1 MLNVSAVAGF
11 KAQIPC
17 DIDPASKSE
26 VVSMVFWY
34 KDERDGDPIYSLDAR
49 GKSIAQ
55 ARLWSDPYVFGERA
69 TMRTSMEPAKL
80 EIDPLEADDAGVYRC
95 RVDYKNSPTRNQK
108 VNLTVIGECVLPLF
122 LSLSLSLYLSL
133 SSLCFSFDNQS
144 RLIAFVSRLNT
155 ICDVVDAFNFMPF
168 YFRAHSRV
176 FDRVQFR
183 HLVLKNS
190 GEFE

>member
-122 LSLSLSLYLSL
+122 LSLSLYLSL

-144 RLIAFVSRLNT
+144 RLIAFVPRLNT

-168 YFRAHSRV
+168 YFRARSRV

>member
-69 TMRTSMEPAKL
+69 TMRTSVEPAKL

-108 VNLTVIGECVLPLF
+108 VNLTVIGECVLPL
-122 LSLSLSLYLSL
+122 SLYLSHVL
-133 SSLCFSFDNQS
+133 SLFLFWSSIAINCFRTESQ
-144 RLIAFVSRLNT
+144 
-155 ICDVVDAFNFMPF
+155 
-168 YFRAHSRV
+168 Y
-176 FDRVQFR
+176 
-183 HLVLKNS
+183 HLRRCRR
-190 GEFE
+190 F

>member
-69 TMRTSMEPAKL
+69 TMRTSVEPAKL

-108 VNLTVIGECVLPLF
+108 VNLTVIGECVLPLI
-122 LSLSLSLYLSL
+122 SPS
-133 SSLCFSFDNQS
+133 FSVPF
-144 RLIAFVSRLNT
+144 FVSLLIINR
-155 ICDVVDAFNFMPF
+155 D
-168 YFRAHSRV
+168 
-176 FDRVQFR
+176 
-183 HLVLKNS
+183 
-190 GEFE
+190 